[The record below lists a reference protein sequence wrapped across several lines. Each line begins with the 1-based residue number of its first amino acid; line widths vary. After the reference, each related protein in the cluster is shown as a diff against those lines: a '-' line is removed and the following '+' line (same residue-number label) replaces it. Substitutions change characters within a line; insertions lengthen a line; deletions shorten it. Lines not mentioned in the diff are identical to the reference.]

1 MKASLYFCPKRE
13 TVAMNVLIPTDF
25 SNNAWNAVAYALSL
39 LEEVTV
45 TFHLLH
51 VRIAAN
57 VDAGPE
63 IQGNG
68 VLMPPTKKISATEQ
82 LQKLK
87 SRIAQQYPNPRHSY
101 AVHLEN
107 GFFIKEMRSQVAQL
121 DIDLIIMGTK
131 GASGI
136 KKYTLG
142 SNAGDVITKVKCPVL
157 VIPEYAR
164 YERPKHIAFP
174 TDFNLMY
181 KDRMLRT
188 LGKIAKLHHSSL
200 HVVHVGAT
208 HSQLTDA
215 QLRNRAFLV
224 DGIAGLQHTFHNC
237 TTQDLEEAI
246 QKFVEKKQI
255 NMIAMV
261 AKNLNF
267 FQRIL
272 FRPTVTKM
280 SYHTQVPFLV
290 LHE

>member
-1 MKASLYFCPKRE
+1 
-13 TVAMNVLIPTDF
+13 MNVLIPTDF
-25 SNNAWNAVAYALSL
+25 SDNAWNAVRYALSL

-51 VRIAAN
+51 VRIATQA
-57 VDAGPE
+57 DAGPE

-68 VLMPPTKKISATEQ
+68 VLVPTARKATAVAQ

-87 SRIAQQYPNPRHSY
+87 QRMEQQFPNTRHSF
-101 AVHLEN
+101 ATHVEN
-107 GFFIKEMRSQVAQL
+107 GFFIKEMRTQVVQL

-157 VIPEYAR
+157 VIPEHAHYDT
-164 YERPKHIAFP
+164 PKHIAFP

-188 LGKIAKLHHSSL
+188 LGKIAKLHQATV
-200 HVVHVGAT
+200 HVVHVGAAND
-208 HSQLTDA
+208 QLTDA
-215 QLRNRAFLV
+215 QQRNKGFLE
-224 DGIAGLQHTFHNC
+224 DGLAGLTHSFHNC
-237 TTQDLEEAI
+237 ATEDLEEAI
-246 QKFVEKKQI
+246 QKFVVKKQI
-255 NMIAMV
+255 HMIAMV

-280 SYHTQVPFLV
+280 SYHTEVPFLV